1 MADPSGPGP
10 VTGVSGTPPLRRLRR
25 SGERKTR
32 RRQQRES
39 ENGNGKDET
48 PKDQGSRKGRF
59 LDERC

>member
-1 MADPSGPGP
+1 MADSTGPGP

-32 RRQQRES
+32 RKQEREADRS
-39 ENGNGKDET
+39 EQDSAKD
-48 PKDQGSRKGRF
+48 PRGRKGRF

>member
-32 RRQQRES
+32 RKQEREAERS
-39 ENGNGKDET
+39 DHETAKD
-48 PKDQGSRKGRF
+48 PRGRKGRF